1 MHAHVRTA
9 GDVEVALMKS
19 IIRDLPDTLRLRTTG
34 RNNILNI
41 WKIGVFR
48 GETFVPTSDPAAASP
63 LNVCVLVCVINIRFL
78 FPLLCFLCEH

>member
-9 GDVEVALMKS
+9 GDVEVTLMKS

-34 RNNILNI
+34 RNKSETLNI

-48 GETFVPTSDPAAASP
+48 GVSS
-63 LNVCVLVCVINIRFL
+63 
-78 FPLLCFLCEH
+78 